1 MLGVYLGCVM
11 CKNASSLHSPH
22 WCLALCYFK
31 QHHLVP
37 LMTGLRKKPCI
48 IWCQNWVC
56 LEIRWI
62 SCWLDVDFQY
72 FDCCLVV
79 YYAFK
84 TSAKYEW
91 IFINIPSCIYIYKY
105 RSSPH
110 VHIPFQHSNLKMYL
124 GSFEVPAF
132 IYAGWPAWSPTYT
145 ADILRSDPTLTT
157 WVYRNTEITGC
168 NKKHMDPRSFQIPIS
183 SWSLSNRNSA
193 NFHPVSPWYNTV
205 TPLFCCCWSATY
217 FWMLCSKSFGFC

>member
-1 MLGVYLGCVM
+1 MQGPTRRITIINGAWVVLGVYLGCVM

-22 WCLALCYFK
+22 WCLVTGYLHLALCYFK

-48 IWCQNWVC
+48 LWCQNWVC

-91 IFINIPSCIYIYKY
+91 IFINIPSCLY

-110 VHIPFQHSNLKMYL
+110 VHACLCVYIYIYS
-124 GSFEVPAF
+124 VPAF
-132 IYAGWPAWSPTYT
+132 KPQNVGWIIWSPHLHIRWL
-145 ADILRSDPTLTT
+145 ASMKSHLHSGHIEKWSHPD
-157 WVYRNTEITGC
+157 
-168 NKKHMDPRSFQIPIS
+168 NKG
-183 SWSLSNRNSA
+183 
-193 NFHPVSPWYNTV
+193 V
-205 TPLFCCCWSATY
+205 
-217 FWMLCSKSFGFC
+217 

>member
-1 MLGVYLGCVM
+1 MAWPLPSSWIKPPTQTNRLDRRHHLKRRFQPRMQGPTRRITIINGAWVVLGVYLGCVM

-22 WCLALCYFK
+22 WCLVTGYLHLALCYFK

-48 IWCQNWVC
+48 LWCQNWVC

-91 IFINIPSCIYIYKY
+91 IFINIPSCLY

-110 VHIPFQHSNLKMYL
+110 VHACLCVYIYIPFQHSNLKM
-124 GSFEVPAF
+124 
-132 IYAGWPAWSPTYT
+132 
-145 ADILRSDPTLTT
+145 
-157 WVYRNTEITGC
+157 
-168 NKKHMDPRSFQIPIS
+168 
-183 SWSLSNRNSA
+183 
-193 NFHPVSPWYNTV
+193 
-205 TPLFCCCWSATY
+205 
-217 FWMLCSKSFGFC
+217 